1 MSEKRYKQIRRKRKE
16 LQVEW
21 LKTLVTDEEAKKVS
35 IKDIETLVPQ
45 RDYVMKNHTTYHS
58 FMTNKWIEK
67 YLKKYPE
74 INSFAE
80 LEELYNIQRNTHGGQ
95 RVFSG
100 GNAPVI

>member
-1 MSEKRYKQIRRKRKE
+1 MSEKRYRQIRRKRKE

-35 IKDIETLVPQ
+35 IQSIETLVPQ
-45 RDYVMKNHTTYHS
+45 RDYIMKNHTTYHS

-74 INSFAE
+74 INSYAE
-80 LEELYNIQRNTHGGQ
+80 LEKLYNNQRNIHGRQ
-95 RVFSG
+95 RILS
-100 GNAPVI
+100 

>member
-1 MSEKRYKQIRRKRKE
+1 MSEKRSRQIRRKRKE

-35 IKDIETLVPQ
+35 IQSIETLVPQ
-45 RDYVMKNHTTYHS
+45 RDYIMKNHTTYHS

-74 INSFAE
+74 INSYAE
-80 LEELYNIQRNTHGGQ
+80 LEKLYNNQRNIHGRQ
-95 RVFSG
+95 RILS
-100 GNAPVI
+100 

>member
-35 IKDIETLVPQ
+35 IQSIETLVPQ
-45 RDYVMKNHTTYHS
+45 RDYIMKNHTTYHS

-74 INSFAE
+74 INSYAE
-80 LEELYNIQRNTHGGQ
+80 LEKLYNNQRNIHGRQ
-95 RVFSG
+95 RILS
-100 GNAPVI
+100 

>member
-1 MSEKRYKQIRRKRKE
+1 MSEKRYRQIRRKRKE

-35 IKDIETLVPQ
+35 IQSIETLVPQ
-45 RDYVMKNHTTYHS
+45 RDYIMKNHTTYHS

-74 INSFAE
+74 INSCAE
-80 LEELYNIQRNTHGGQ
+80 LEKLYNNQRNIHGRQ
-95 RVFSG
+95 RILS
-100 GNAPVI
+100 

>member
-1 MSEKRYKQIRRKRKE
+1 MSEKRSRQIRRKRKE

-35 IKDIETLVPQ
+35 IQSIETLVPQ
-45 RDYVMKNHTTYHS
+45 RDYIMKNHTTYHS

-67 YLKKYPE
+67 YLKKYPK

-80 LEELYNIQRNTHGGQ
+80 LEELYNNQRNIHGRQ
-95 RVFSG
+95 RILS
-100 GNAPVI
+100 

>member
-1 MSEKRYKQIRRKRKE
+1 MSEKRSRQIRRKRKE

-35 IKDIETLVPQ
+35 IQSIETLVPQ
-45 RDYVMKNHTTYHS
+45 RDYIMKNHTTYHS

-67 YLKKYPE
+67 YLKKYPK

-80 LEELYNIQRNTHGGQ
+80 LEELYNLQRNIHGRQ
-95 RVFSG
+95 RILS
-100 GNAPVI
+100 

>member
-1 MSEKRYKQIRRKRKE
+1 MSEKRSRQIRRKRKE

-35 IKDIETLVPQ
+35 IQSIETLVPQ
-45 RDYVMKNHTTYHS
+45 RDYIMKNHTTYHS

-74 INSFAE
+74 INSYAE
-80 LEELYNIQRNTHGGQ
+80 LEELYNLQRNIHGRQ
-95 RVFSG
+95 RILS
-100 GNAPVI
+100 

>member
-1 MSEKRYKQIRRKRKE
+1 MSEKRYRQIRRKRKE

-35 IKDIETLVPQ
+35 IQSIETLVPQ
-45 RDYVMKNHTTYHS
+45 RDYIMKNHTTYHS

-74 INSFAE
+74 INSYPE
-80 LEELYNIQRNTHGGQ
+80 LEKLYNNQRNIHGRQ
-95 RVFSG
+95 RILS
-100 GNAPVI
+100 